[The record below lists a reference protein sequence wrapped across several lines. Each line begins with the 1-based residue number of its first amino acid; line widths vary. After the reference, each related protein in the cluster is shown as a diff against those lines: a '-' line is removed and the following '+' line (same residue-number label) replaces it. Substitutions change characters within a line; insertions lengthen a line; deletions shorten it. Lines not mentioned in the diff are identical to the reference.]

1 MGCTNL
7 NPGYQSIY
15 SRPPRVDILY
25 LGNCTPLND
34 QGDGCKTYGEPHL
47 HLDGAEALGQAE
59 AAAQLAAERGRLG
72 DAEAAALSHRRG
84 RAAGCRRQQRVRLV
98 PDRQRQL
105 PIRQR
110 QLPIRQRRVRVGVPC
125 AAAHVRHRPVLVH
138 RRVGRVGRGRV
149 AAIAVRERGA
159 GALGGHGRVRGRAAV
174 WVQAVLVGG
183 QAKRRLRARQ
193 RAPQRARGDHS
204 WRCSG

>member
-1 MGCTNL
+1 MGCTNS
-7 NPGYQSIY
+7 NPGYQSVY

-25 LGNCTPLND
+25 FGNCTPLNCE
-34 QGDGCKTYGEPHL
+34 GDCCKTYGRTHL

-59 AAAQLAAERGRLG
+59 AAAQLAAKRGRLR
-72 DAEAAALSHRRG
+72 DAETAALSHCRG
-84 RAAGCRRQQRVRLV
+84 RAAGCRRQQWVRLV
-98 PDRQRQL
+98 PD
-105 PIRQR
+105 
-110 QLPIRQRRVRVGVPC
+110 RQRRVRVGVPC

-138 RRVGRVGRGRV
+138 RRVGRVGRGWV
-149 AAIAVRERGA
+149 AAVAIWQRRA
-159 GALGGHGRVRGRAAV
+159 GALGGHGRVRGCAAV

-183 QAKRRLRARQ
+183 QAKGRLRARQ